1 MARESTQP
9 RTAGDT
15 SPAVAGGR
23 VRPATGAGG
32 DRLPVGAPPAGPRG
46 RGIHGNPGV
55 AWLFLAPYLALF
67 LTFVVAPIVYGF
79 WISLHSYDYTL
90 PGKPWVGID
99 NYVKLFSADS
109 TTSEV
114 FWTSMKA
121 TAVFTVFSVPLL
133 LAIPLAVALLMNKK
147 FRGRNLFR
155 AMYFAPYV
163 LGVAVVAVLW
173 RFLLDRNIGVV
184 NTYLGAIGLPD
195 DIPWLTSVPEA
206 WVALVGVT
214 VWWTLGFNAVIYLAG
229 LQDIP
234 GELYE
239 AARVDGANGWQQF
252 RHVTLPGLRP
262 VLSFV
267 TMVTIIAS
275 ANMFGQSYLMTQG
288 QPGTETRTAIYQI
301 AETGLRNFQMGD
313 AAAMSYVLT
322 VVLMVVSILVFR
334 LFREKEAGR

>member
-1 MARESTQP
+1 MTARTV
-9 RTAGDT
+9 TAPPSGRLQ
-15 SPAVAGGR
+15 AGLEG
-23 VRPATGAGG
+23 RPARGG
-32 DRLPVGAPPAGPRG
+32 VQ
-46 RGIHGNPGV
+46 GNPWTPW
-55 AWLFLAPYLALF
+55 AFLAPYLVLF
-67 LTFVVAPIVYGF
+67 GVFVVAPIVYGF
-79 WISLHSYDYTL
+79 WISLHAYDYTL
-90 PGKPWVGID
+90 PGKPWVGLD
-99 NYVKLFSADS
+99 NYAKLFSADS
-109 TTSEV
+109 VTRDV

-121 TAVFTVFSVPLL
+121 TGIFTLFSVPLL
-133 LAIPLAVALLMNKK
+133 LVVPLGVALLMNQK
-147 FRGRNLFR
+147 FPGRNLFR
-155 AMYFAPYV
+155 AVYFAPYV
-163 LGVAVVAVLW
+163 LGVAVIGVLW

-184 NTYLGAIGLPD
+184 NHYLGAIGLPD
-195 DIPWLTSVPEA
+195 DIPWLTSVPQA

-239 AARVDGANGWQQF
+239 AARVDGANAWQQF
-252 RHVTLPGLRP
+252 VHVTLPGLRP

-322 VVLMVVSILVFR
+322 VFLMAASVVVFW
-334 LFREKEAGR
+334 LFRTRGEQ